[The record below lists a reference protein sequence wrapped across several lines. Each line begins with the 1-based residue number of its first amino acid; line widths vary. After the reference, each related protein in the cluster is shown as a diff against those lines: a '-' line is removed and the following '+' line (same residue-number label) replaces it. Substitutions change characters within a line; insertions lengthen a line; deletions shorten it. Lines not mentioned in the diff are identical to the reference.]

1 MTSLKVHSSIP
12 FPLKNITWI
21 AATKYETTHLPKL
34 REFIVVHPNDN
45 ICRKT
50 PLIGFLLDSYRLFKW
65 KMMPLLSSIYEQT
78 RAIVISIFVIPL
90 NIFRLLPA
98 AKVHY
103 EKCVDKMFKKF
114 LPTWTKPHLRQFTK
128 YGIPNGDLT
137 FQVNPV
143 SFECYQFYQNVFLVH
158 PWHFCHFISFM
169 YPRMRMDTSLG
180 FIPLGYLE
188 SHCSD

>member
-1 MTSLKVHSSIP
+1 MEYMTSLKVHSSIP
-12 FPLKNITWI
+12 LPLKNITWI
-21 AATKYETTHLPKL
+21 AATKYETTHLPINC
-34 REFIVVHPNDN
+34 EFIVVHPNDN

-90 NIFRLLPA
+90 NIFRLFPT

-103 EKCVDKMFKKF
+103 EKCVDIMFKKF
-114 LPTWTKPHLRQFTK
+114 LPTWTRSHLRLTK
-128 YGIPNGDLT
+128 NLNYGILNGDWT
-137 FQVNPV
+137 
-143 SFECYQFYQNVFLVH
+143 SRKSRFLRMLPILSKCFVVH

-169 YPRMRMDTSLG
+169 YPRMRMDTSA
-180 FIPLGYLE
+180 
-188 SHCSD
+188 

>member
-12 FPLKNITWI
+12 FLLKNITWI

-34 REFIVVHPNDN
+34 GEFIVVHPNDN

-90 NIFRLLPA
+90 NIFRLFPT

-103 EKCVDKMFKKF
+103 EKCVDIMFKKF
-114 LPTWTKPHLRQFTK
+114 LPTWTRSHLRQCTN
-128 YGIPNGDLT
+128 YGILNGDLT
-137 FQVNPV
+137 
-143 SFECYQFYQNVFLVH
+143 SSKSRFLRLLPILSKCFVVH